1 MGEFVL
7 KRRKNVR
14 IHELLSNTTAYA
26 HNLNV
31 MLGVTRNS
39 VVQQHLRVVQ
49 ELQLLSLVVL
59 SYYYHEMNFGKRS
72 IKKPTVLLVGLGGHL
87 ASLFRHDF
95 VLHRSLMPDF
105 PSRNYPPKL
114 NHRNSSKDAAR
125 RRLGYVTYALLYC
138 ESRSLFS
145 YTSCALLYVATPP
158 ARNE

>member
-1 MGEFVL
+1 MNDLCQGGEEVRELGEFVL

-59 SYYYHEMNFGKRS
+59 SYYYHETNFGKRGT
-72 IKKPTVLLVGLGGHL
+72 KKPSVLREGLNL
-87 ASLFRHDF
+87 
-95 VLHRSLMPDF
+95 
-105 PSRNYPPKL
+105 
-114 NHRNSSKDAAR
+114 
-125 RRLGYVTYALLYC
+125 
-138 ESRSLFS
+138 
-145 YTSCALLYVATPP
+145 
-158 ARNE
+158 

>member
-1 MGEFVL
+1 MNDLCQGGKEVRELGEFVL

-59 SYYYHEMNFGKRS
+59 SYYYHREIFAG
-72 IKKPTVLLVGLGGHL
+72 GGH
-87 ASLFRHDF
+87 
-95 VLHRSLMPDF
+95 
-105 PSRNYPPKL
+105 K
-114 NHRNSSKDAAR
+114 K
-125 RRLGYVTYALLYC
+125 ALCFTRGL
-138 ESRSLFS
+138 E
-145 YTSCALLYVATPP
+145 PIIIG
-158 ARNE
+158 

>member
-1 MGEFVL
+1 LNDLCQKGEEVRELGEFVI

-72 IKKPTVLLVGLGGHL
+72 IKKPPEGGL
-87 ASLFRHDF
+87 AM
-95 VLHRSLMPDF
+95 LHTPCCIARAVVRSLILRAPYSTQ
-105 PSRNYPPKL
+105 PPLWRETSRHKVIKFF
-114 NHRNSSKDAAR
+114 HF
-125 RRLGYVTYALLYC
+125 GVV
-138 ESRSLFS
+138 FF
-145 YTSCALLYVATPP
+145 
-158 ARNE
+158 

>member
-1 MGEFVL
+1 LNDLCQGGEEVRELGEFVI

-59 SYYYHEMNFGKRS
+59 SYYYHEMNFGKRDK
-72 IKKPTVLLVGLGGHL
+72 KKPSVLREGLAGIT
-87 ASLFRHDF
+87 R
-95 VLHRSLMPDF
+95 
-105 PSRNYPPKL
+105 RN
-114 NHRNSSKDAAR
+114 
-125 RRLGYVTYALLYC
+125 
-138 ESRSLFS
+138 
-145 YTSCALLYVATPP
+145 
-158 ARNE
+158 